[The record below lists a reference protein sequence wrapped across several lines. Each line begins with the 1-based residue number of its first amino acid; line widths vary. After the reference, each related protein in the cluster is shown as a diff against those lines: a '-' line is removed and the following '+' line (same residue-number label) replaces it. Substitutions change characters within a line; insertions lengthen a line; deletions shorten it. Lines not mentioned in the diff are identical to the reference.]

1 MLVLGVFSGLGATLS
16 PLLTMWLKLDTYKAM
31 AALTAL
37 IVPMLLFNPLPD
49 VEDHNPSFEHRR
61 RISKKTEIYI
71 CIILFVFPVQ

>member
-49 VEDHNPSFEHRR
+49 VEDHNPSF
-61 RISKKTEIYI
+61 
-71 CIILFVFPVQ
+71 